1 MAPETEMEALVA
13 GVCPQSGHWP
23 YTKKAELYIGF
34 RPGGETLSFSS
45 SRVTGT
51 VVRYDIVICAVRGR
65 SAEMEALRYKLY
77 DALHAAGW
85 YLDGDPGPETYDRG
99 AGLFMWPVSAKKR
112 YAIGALGVPEAP
124 TERRSAHG

>member
-34 RPGGETLSFSS
+34 RPGGETLSFSA

-51 VVRYDIVICAVRGR
+51 LVRYDIVICAVRGK

-77 DALHAAGW
+77 DALHAGGNFVVMMLL
-85 YLDGDPGPETYDRG
+85 YRPMRRG
-99 AGLFMWPVSAKKR
+99 LQLAKKQLH
-112 YAIGALGVPEAP
+112 YQV
-124 TERRSAHG
+124 